1 MTKEEWKTTC
11 IIGLAT
17 LAIWA
22 IWHYMSLANDYVIL
36 RGNYRTEQAIVEQME
51 QDIAEK
57 NLEIDELN
65 VQIKELKEVK

>member
-22 IWHYMSLANDYVIL
+22 IWYCMSLANDYVIL
-36 RGNYRTEQAIVEQME
+36 RGNYRAEQAIIEQME

-57 NLEIDELN
+57 T
-65 VQIKELKEVK
+65 LKLTS